1 MLQAAIPLVAKYAVP
16 ALATTGALFGGKQ
29 AYEQSGGDLGAAAL
43 GAGLGA
49 AGMGALPAVGRRMA
63 GSKMGQDVSRKL
75 VESGTAGKVGQG
87 VDVLSLKGPL
97 ASSPLQQQMVGQQ
110 ALGALGLAGLGAAG
124 LYAVPRLAGGLAGG
138 TKQIAGNAAKGLSQ
152 AVGLGRAA
160 TYQGIDPTT
169 GQPVYTESAV
179 PGNLPSAAGLL
190 QQQDLLDLYQGNLLY
205 RQQLGDVEMDQVKK
219 QTAYMAPVIDKAKQR
234 EMLRQLAAAKV
245 RQDLATGAQ
254 LTAQG
259 QLGAQRLA
267 QQGMGA
273 IGQGLTAQYQYG

>member
-29 AYEQSGGDLGAAAL
+29 AYEQSGGDLGATAL

-49 AGMGALPAVGRRMA
+49 AGMGALPAAGRRMA

-97 ASSPLQQQMVGQQ
+97 ASSPLQQQMVGQE

-138 TKQIAGNAAKGLSQ
+138 TKSLASNVLGGAKNIAGTGMAISTA
-152 AVGLGRAA
+152 
-160 TYQGIDPTT
+160 IDPTT
-169 GQPVYTESAV
+169 GEIVYTQPAV
-179 PGNLPSAAGLL
+179 PSNLPKPDGLAEVFSPTGSYTT
-190 QQQDLLDLYQGNLLY
+190 QLLHEKRL
-205 RQQLGDVEMDQVKK
+205 
-219 QTAYMAPVIDKAKQR
+219 
-234 EMLRQLAAAKV
+234 
-245 RQDLATGAQ
+245 QDLALRGVKEASAYQLPIIDEIKQRDLARGAAARKLATDLQ
-254 LTAQG
+254 TAQTMMLQG
-259 QLGAQRLA
+259 QLGAQA
-267 QQGMGA
+267 MGLQTLGD
-273 IGQGLTAQYQYG
+273 IGAAARTQYRYL